1 MKKIA
6 ILGSTGSIGTQT
18 VDILPSIEAEVVAL
32 TTNRRIGLL
41 EEQARAL
48 HPKMVCAFDENAAK
62 ELRVKL
68 ADTDIEV
75 LTGMDGLIACASESG
90 ADIVVTAVVGMVGL
104 LPTLA
109 AINAGKDIA
118 LANKETLVCAG
129 GIVME
134 AARKKG
140 VRILPVDSEHSA
152 IFQCVQA
159 ANGNPVSKIL
169 LTASGGPF
177 FGKKFEEMRGMTREQ
192 ALAHPNWS
200 MGAKITIDSAT
211 MMNKGLEL
219 IEAMWLY
226 DLPPEDIEIVVHRE
240 SIVHSA
246 VEFADGAVIAQLG
259 LPDMRLPIQLALT
272 WPERVP
278 CKVPRMSL
286 AEVAK
291 LTFFAVCSS
300 TEGSALP
307 RSRSAF
313 RTHWTASRTGRTSH
327 STTCSPPTEPH
338 ASSFWA
344 ETADPERRQL
354 CRYFQSFWPFWPSAC
369 WSSCM
374 NSAILSPPSAAACR
388 SMNSGSAWV
397 RPFSSTNITA
407 RCTA

>member
-18 VDILPSIEAEVVAL
+18 VDILPSIDAEVVAL
-32 TTNRRIGLL
+32 TTNRRIHLL

-48 HPKMVCAFDENAAK
+48 HPKMVCAMDESAAK
-62 ELRVKL
+62 ELKIKL
-68 ADTDIEV
+68 ADTDITV
-75 LTGMDGLIACASESG
+75 LTGMDGLIACAAESG

-104 LPTLA
+104 LPTMA
-109 AINAGKDIA
+109 AIKAGKDIA

-129 GIVME
+129 GLVMS
-134 AARKKG
+134 AAKQYG

-159 ANGNPVSKIL
+159 ANGNSIDKIL

-177 FGKKFEEMRGMTREQ
+177 FGKKIEEMRGMTREQ

-272 WPERVP
+272 WPQRVP

-291 LTFFAVCSS
+291 LTFYAPDYEAFPALNLAKHAASLKGDRGAVLNGANEAAVGLFLNGKIGF
-300 TEGSALP
+300 TDIAERVAYALDTIP
-307 RSRSAF
+307 YKKDITLDDVLA
-313 RTHWTASRTGRTSH
+313 
-327 STTCSPPTEPH
+327 
-338 ASSFWA
+338 
-344 ETADPERRQL
+344 ADK
-354 CRYFQSFWPFWPSAC
+354 
-369 WSSCM
+369 
-374 NSAILSPPSAAACR
+374 AAR
-388 SMNSGSAWV
+388 EIVLG
-397 RPFSSTNITA
+397 
-407 RCTA
+407 

>member
-6 ILGSTGSIGTQT
+6 ILGSTCSIGTQT

-129 GIVME
+129 GIVMD

-200 MGAKITIDSAT
+200 MGAKIIIDSAT

-219 IEAMWLY
+219 TEAMWLY

-278 CKVPRMSL
+278 CKVPRMSI

-291 LTFFAVCSS
+291 LTFFAPDY
-300 TEGSALP
+300 EAFPALNL
-307 RSRSAF
+307 AK
-313 RTHWTASRTGRTSH
+313 
-327 STTCSPPTEPH
+327 
-338 ASSFWA
+338 
-344 ETADPERRQL
+344 Q
-354 CRYFQSFWPFWPSAC
+354 
-369 WSSCM
+369 
-374 NSAILSPPSAAACR
+374 AAALKGD
-388 SMNSGSAWV
+388 SGAVLNGANEAAVGLFLDGRIGFTEIAERVSHALDSIPY
-397 RPFSSTNITA
+397 RKDITLDDVLAADRAA
-407 RCTA
+407 RELVLG

>member
-18 VDILPSIEAEVVAL
+18 VDILPSIDAEVVAL
-32 TTNRRIGLL
+32 TTNRRINLL

-48 HPKMVCAFDENAAK
+48 HPKMVCAMDENAAK
-62 ELRVKL
+62 TLKIKL
-68 ADTDIEV
+68 ADTNIEV
-75 LTGMDGLIACASESG
+75 LTGMDGLIACAAESG

-104 LPTLA
+104 LPTMA
-109 AINAGKDIA
+109 AIKAGKDIA

-129 GIVME
+129 GLVMS
-134 AARKKG
+134 AAKQYG

-159 ANGNPVSKIL
+159 ANGNPIDKIL

-177 FGKKFEEMRGMTREQ
+177 FGKKIEEMRGMTREQ

-200 MGAKITIDSAT
+200 MGAKITIGSAT

-272 WPERVP
+272 WPQRVP

-291 LTFFAVCSS
+291 LTFYAPDYEAFPALNLAKHAASLKGDRGAVLNGANEAAVGLFLNGKIGF
-300 TEGSALP
+300 TDIAERVAYALDTIP
-307 RSRSAF
+307 YKKDITLDDVLA
-313 RTHWTASRTGRTSH
+313 
-327 STTCSPPTEPH
+327 
-338 ASSFWA
+338 
-344 ETADPERRQL
+344 ADK
-354 CRYFQSFWPFWPSAC
+354 
-369 WSSCM
+369 
-374 NSAILSPPSAAACR
+374 AAR
-388 SMNSGSAWV
+388 EIVLG
-397 RPFSSTNITA
+397 
-407 RCTA
+407 

>member
-18 VDILPSIEAEVVAL
+18 VDILPSIDAEVVAL
-32 TTNRRIGLL
+32 TTNRRINLL

-48 HPKMVCAFDENAAK
+48 HPKMVCAMDENAAK
-62 ELRVKL
+62 ELKIKL

-75 LTGMDGLIACASESG
+75 LTGMDGLIACAAESG

-104 LPTLA
+104 LPTMA
-109 AINAGKDIA
+109 AIKAGKDIA

-129 GIVME
+129 GLVMS
-134 AARKKG
+134 AAKQYG

-159 ANGNPVSKIL
+159 ANGNPIDKIL

-177 FGKKFEEMRGMTREQ
+177 FGKKIEEMRGMTREQ

-226 DLPPEDIEIVVHRE
+226 NLPPEDIEIVVHRE

-272 WPERVP
+272 WPQRVP

-291 LTFFAVCSS
+291 LTFYAPDYEAFPALNLAKYAASLKGDRGAVLNGANEAAVGLFLNGKIGF
-300 TEGSALP
+300 TDIAERVAYALDTIP
-307 RSRSAF
+307 YKKDITLDDVLA
-313 RTHWTASRTGRTSH
+313 
-327 STTCSPPTEPH
+327 
-338 ASSFWA
+338 
-344 ETADPERRQL
+344 ADK
-354 CRYFQSFWPFWPSAC
+354 
-369 WSSCM
+369 
-374 NSAILSPPSAAACR
+374 AAR
-388 SMNSGSAWV
+388 EIVLG
-397 RPFSSTNITA
+397 
-407 RCTA
+407 

>member
-18 VDILPSIEAEVVAL
+18 VDILPSIDAEVVAL
-32 TTNRRIGLL
+32 TTNRRINLL

-48 HPKMVCAFDENAAK
+48 HPKMVCAMDENAAK
-62 ELRVKL
+62 ALKIKL
-68 ADTDIEV
+68 ADTNIEV
-75 LTGMDGLIACASESG
+75 LTGMDGLIACAAESG
-90 ADIVVTAVVGMVGL
+90 AEIVVTAVVGMVGL
-104 LPTLA
+104 LPTMV
-109 AINAGKDIA
+109 AIQAGKDIA

-129 GIVME
+129 GLVMS
-134 AARKKG
+134 AAKQYG

-159 ANGNPVSKIL
+159 ANGNPIDKIL

-177 FGKKFEEMRGMTREQ
+177 FGKKIEEMRGMTREQ

-272 WPERVP
+272 WPQRVP

-291 LTFFAVCSS
+291 LTFYAPDYEAFPALNLAKHAASLKGDRGAVLNGANEAAVGLFLNGKIGF
-300 TEGSALP
+300 TDIAERVAYALDTIP
-307 RSRSAF
+307 YKKDITLDDVLA
-313 RTHWTASRTGRTSH
+313 
-327 STTCSPPTEPH
+327 
-338 ASSFWA
+338 
-344 ETADPERRQL
+344 ADK
-354 CRYFQSFWPFWPSAC
+354 
-369 WSSCM
+369 
-374 NSAILSPPSAAACR
+374 AAR
-388 SMNSGSAWV
+388 EIVLG
-397 RPFSSTNITA
+397 
-407 RCTA
+407 

>member
-18 VDILPSIEAEVVAL
+18 VDILPSIDAEVVAL
-32 TTNRRIGLL
+32 TTNRRINLL

-48 HPKMVCAFDENAAK
+48 HPKMVCAMDENAAK
-62 ELRVKL
+62 ALKIKL

-75 LTGMDGLIACASESG
+75 LTGMDGLIACAAESG

-104 LPTLA
+104 LPTMA
-109 AINAGKDIA
+109 AIKAGKDIA

-129 GIVME
+129 GLVMS
-134 AARKKG
+134 AAKQYG

-159 ANGNPVSKIL
+159 ANGNPIDKIL

-177 FGKKFEEMRGMTREQ
+177 FGKKIEEMRGMTREQ
-192 ALAHPNWS
+192 ALAHPNWC

-272 WPERVP
+272 WPQRVP

-291 LTFFAVCSS
+291 LTFYAPDYEAFPALNLAKHAASLKGDRGAVLNGANEAAVGLFLNDKIGF
-300 TEGSALP
+300 TDIAERVAYALDTIP
-307 RSRSAF
+307 YKKDITLDDVLA
-313 RTHWTASRTGRTSH
+313 
-327 STTCSPPTEPH
+327 
-338 ASSFWA
+338 
-344 ETADPERRQL
+344 ADK
-354 CRYFQSFWPFWPSAC
+354 
-369 WSSCM
+369 
-374 NSAILSPPSAAACR
+374 AAR
-388 SMNSGSAWV
+388 EIVLG
-397 RPFSSTNITA
+397 
-407 RCTA
+407 

>member
-18 VDILPSIEAEVVAL
+18 VDILPLIDAEVVAL
-32 TTNRRIGLL
+32 TTNRRINLL

-48 HPKMVCAFDENAAK
+48 HPKMVCAMDESAAK
-62 ELRVKL
+62 ELKIKL
-68 ADTDIEV
+68 ADTDIKV
-75 LTGMDGLIACASESG
+75 LTGMDGLIACAAESG

-104 LPTLA
+104 LPTMA
-109 AINAGKDIA
+109 AIKAGKDIA

-129 GIVME
+129 GLVMS
-134 AARKKG
+134 AAKQYG

-159 ANGNPVSKIL
+159 ANGNPIDKIL

-272 WPERVP
+272 WPQRVP

-291 LTFFAVCSS
+291 LTFYAPDYEAFPALNLAKHAASLKGDRGAVLNGANEAAVGLFLNGKIGF
-300 TEGSALP
+300 TDIAERVAYALDTIP
-307 RSRSAF
+307 YKKDITLDDVLA
-313 RTHWTASRTGRTSH
+313 
-327 STTCSPPTEPH
+327 
-338 ASSFWA
+338 
-344 ETADPERRQL
+344 ADK
-354 CRYFQSFWPFWPSAC
+354 
-369 WSSCM
+369 
-374 NSAILSPPSAAACR
+374 AAR
-388 SMNSGSAWV
+388 EIVLG
-397 RPFSSTNITA
+397 
-407 RCTA
+407 

>member
-18 VDILPSIEAEVVAL
+18 VDILPSIDAEVVAL
-32 TTNRRIGLL
+32 TTNRRINLL
-41 EEQARAL
+41 EEQARSL
-48 HPKMVCAFDENAAK
+48 HPKMVCAMDENAAK
-62 ELRVKL
+62 ELKIKL

-75 LTGMDGLIACASESG
+75 LTGMDGLIACAAESG

-104 LPTLA
+104 LPTMA
-109 AINAGKDIA
+109 AIKAGKDIA

-129 GIVME
+129 GLVMS
-134 AARKKG
+134 AAKQYG

-159 ANGNPVSKIL
+159 ANGNPIDKIL

-272 WPERVP
+272 WPQRVP

-291 LTFFAVCSS
+291 LTFYAPDYEAFPALNLAKHAASLKGDRGAVLNGANEAAVGLFLNGKIGF
-300 TEGSALP
+300 TDIAERVAYALDTIP
-307 RSRSAF
+307 YKKDITLDDVLA
-313 RTHWTASRTGRTSH
+313 
-327 STTCSPPTEPH
+327 
-338 ASSFWA
+338 
-344 ETADPERRQL
+344 ADK
-354 CRYFQSFWPFWPSAC
+354 
-369 WSSCM
+369 
-374 NSAILSPPSAAACR
+374 AAR
-388 SMNSGSAWV
+388 EIVLG
-397 RPFSSTNITA
+397 
-407 RCTA
+407 

>member
-18 VDILPSIEAEVVAL
+18 VDILPSIDAEVVAL
-32 TTNRRIGLL
+32 TTNRRINLL

-48 HPKMVCAFDENAAK
+48 HPKMVCAMDENAAK
-62 ELRVKL
+62 ALKIKL
-68 ADTDIEV
+68 ADTDITV
-75 LTGMDGLIACASESG
+75 LTGMDGLIACAAESG

-104 LPTLA
+104 LPTMA
-109 AINAGKDIA
+109 AIKAGKDIA

-129 GIVME
+129 GLVMS
-134 AARKKG
+134 AAKQYG
-140 VRILPVDSEHSA
+140 VHILPVDSEHSA

-159 ANGNPVSKIL
+159 ANGNPIDKIL

-177 FGKKFEEMRGMTREQ
+177 FGKKIEEMRGMTREQ

-272 WPERVP
+272 WPQRVP

-291 LTFFAVCSS
+291 LTFYAPDYEAFPALNLAKHAASLKGDRGAVLNGANEAAVGLFLNDKIGF
-300 TEGSALP
+300 TDIAERVAYALDTIP
-307 RSRSAF
+307 YKKDITLDDVLA
-313 RTHWTASRTGRTSH
+313 
-327 STTCSPPTEPH
+327 
-338 ASSFWA
+338 
-344 ETADPERRQL
+344 ADK
-354 CRYFQSFWPFWPSAC
+354 
-369 WSSCM
+369 
-374 NSAILSPPSAAACR
+374 AAR
-388 SMNSGSAWV
+388 EIVLG
-397 RPFSSTNITA
+397 
-407 RCTA
+407 

>member
-18 VDILPSIEAEVVAL
+18 VDILPSIDAEVVAL
-32 TTNRRIGLL
+32 TTNRRINLL

-48 HPKMVCAFDENAAK
+48 HPKMVCAMDESAAK
-62 ELRVKL
+62 ELKIKL
-68 ADTDIEV
+68 ADTDIKV
-75 LTGMDGLIACASESG
+75 LTGMDGLIACAAESG

-104 LPTLA
+104 LPTMA
-109 AINAGKDIA
+109 AIKAGKDIA

-129 GIVME
+129 GLVMS
-134 AARKKG
+134 AAKQYG

-159 ANGNPVSKIL
+159 ANGNPIDKIL

-272 WPERVP
+272 WPQRVP

-291 LTFFAVCSS
+291 LTFYAPDYEAFPALNLAKHAASLKGDRGAVLNGANEAVVGLFLNGKIGF
-300 TEGSALP
+300 TDIAERVAYALDTIP
-307 RSRSAF
+307 YKKDITLDDVLA
-313 RTHWTASRTGRTSH
+313 
-327 STTCSPPTEPH
+327 
-338 ASSFWA
+338 
-344 ETADPERRQL
+344 ADK
-354 CRYFQSFWPFWPSAC
+354 
-369 WSSCM
+369 
-374 NSAILSPPSAAACR
+374 AAR
-388 SMNSGSAWV
+388 EIVLG
-397 RPFSSTNITA
+397 
-407 RCTA
+407 

>member
-18 VDILPSIEAEVVAL
+18 VDILPSIDAEVVAL
-32 TTNRRIGLL
+32 TTNRRINLL

-48 HPKMVCAFDENAAK
+48 HPKMVCAMEENAAK
-62 ELRVKL
+62 ELKIKL
-68 ADTDIEV
+68 ADTDITV
-75 LTGMDGLIACASESG
+75 LTGMDGLIACAAESG

-104 LPTLA
+104 LPTMA
-109 AINAGKDIA
+109 AIKAGKDIA

-129 GIVME
+129 GLVMS
-134 AARKKG
+134 AAKQYG

-159 ANGNPVSKIL
+159 ANGNPIDKIL

-177 FGKKFEEMRGMTREQ
+177 FGKKLEEMRGMTREQ

-272 WPERVP
+272 WPQRVP

-291 LTFFAVCSS
+291 LTFYAPDYEAFPALNLAKHAASLKGDRGAVLNGANEAAVGLFLNDKIGF
-300 TEGSALP
+300 TDIAERVAYALDTIP
-307 RSRSAF
+307 YKKDITLDDVLA
-313 RTHWTASRTGRTSH
+313 
-327 STTCSPPTEPH
+327 
-338 ASSFWA
+338 
-344 ETADPERRQL
+344 ADK
-354 CRYFQSFWPFWPSAC
+354 
-369 WSSCM
+369 
-374 NSAILSPPSAAACR
+374 AAR
-388 SMNSGSAWV
+388 EIVLG
-397 RPFSSTNITA
+397 
-407 RCTA
+407 

>member
-18 VDILPSIEAEVVAL
+18 VDILPSIDAEVVAL
-32 TTNRRIGLL
+32 TTNRRINLL

-48 HPKMVCAFDENAAK
+48 HPKMVCAMDESAAK
-62 ELRVKL
+62 ELKIKL
-68 ADTDIEV
+68 ADTDIKV
-75 LTGMDGLIACASESG
+75 LTGMDGLIACAAESG

-104 LPTLA
+104 LPTMA
-109 AINAGKDIA
+109 AIKAGKDIA

-129 GIVME
+129 GLVMS
-134 AARKKG
+134 AAKQYG

-159 ANGNPVSKIL
+159 ANGNPIDKIL

-272 WPERVP
+272 WPQRVP

-291 LTFFAVCSS
+291 LTFYAPDYEAFPALNLAKHAASLKGDRGAVLNGANEAAVGLFLNGKIGF
-300 TEGSALP
+300 TDIAERVAYALNTIP
-307 RSRSAF
+307 YKKDITLDDVLA
-313 RTHWTASRTGRTSH
+313 
-327 STTCSPPTEPH
+327 
-338 ASSFWA
+338 
-344 ETADPERRQL
+344 ADK
-354 CRYFQSFWPFWPSAC
+354 
-369 WSSCM
+369 
-374 NSAILSPPSAAACR
+374 AAR
-388 SMNSGSAWV
+388 EIVLG
-397 RPFSSTNITA
+397 
-407 RCTA
+407 

>member
-134 AARKKG
+134 AAREKG

-211 MMNKGLEL
+211 LMNKGLEL
-219 IEAMWLY
+219 IEAVWLFG
-226 DLPPEDIEIVVHRE
+226 LPPEKIQIVVQRQ

-246 VEFADGAVIAQLG
+246 VQFSDNSVIAQLG
-259 LPDMRLPIQLALT
+259 VPDMRIPIQYALT
-272 WPERVP
+272 YPKRVP
-278 CKVPRMSL
+278 GVVPELDFAALKV
-286 AEVAK
+286 
-291 LTFFAVCSS
+291 LTFDVADDE
-300 TEGSALP
+300 T
-307 RSRSAF
+307 F
-313 RTHWTASRTGRTSH
+313 R
-327 STTCSPPTEPH
+327 C
-338 ASSFWA
+338 
-344 ETADPERRQL
+344 L
-354 CRYFQSFWPFWPSAC
+354 
-369 WSSCM
+369 
-374 NSAILSPPSAAACR
+374 AACKKAIQKGGLGPCAANGANEEAVKLFLEDKIGFLDIGR
-388 SMNSGSAWV
+388 LVEAVVDSDRFGGDYTLSDVYECDRMAREFV
-397 RPFSSTNITA
+397 RA
-407 RCTA
+407 HL